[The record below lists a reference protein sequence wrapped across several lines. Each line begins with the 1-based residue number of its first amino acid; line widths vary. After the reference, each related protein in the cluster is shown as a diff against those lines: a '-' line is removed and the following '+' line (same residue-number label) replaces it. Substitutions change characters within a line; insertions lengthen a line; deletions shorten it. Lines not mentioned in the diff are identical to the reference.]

1 MIDSLTMWFEVTQY
15 SNKKA
20 MIIADLAETKLL
32 FQYPWPVEIM
42 YDQGEE
48 FPSHNFKNILI
59 EN

>member
-1 MIDSLTMWFEVTQY
+1 MIDSLPMGFEVTQY

-42 YDQGEE
+42 YEQGGELLG
-48 FPSHNFKNILI
+48 HKFKKY
-59 EN
+59 